1 MCTISGGVSQILRPV
16 DVAVIGNLLI
26 DELPGPVIE
35 PGGAALYLS
44 LAAAKAG
51 ARVGL
56 HSVVG
61 EDYPLQQ
68 LEKAGVDF
76 SLRRLSG
83 AGGRTVI
90 EYLDEGRRLTHVGPG
105 HQVMTPQA
113 PHPFEATKVIVA
125 PMPWEWQLFHL
136 DACKP
141 GSAFL
146 DPYPTLNET
155 RWRTLSKRLDK
166 LHFLVVN
173 IEELEMDLEEIPED
187 VPILVKEGPKG
198 GYHRPSGL
206 RWEAPPVKVID
217 PTGAGDSFLA
227 GVAVGAARGWPLK
240 RCLDLGAE
248 LAARVIQQLGS
259 RALSPDTSLES
270 TCPPGE

>member
-1 MCTISGGVSQILRPV
+1 MRTIGGGVSQILKAV

-44 LAAAKAG
+44 LAAAKTG
-51 ARVGL
+51 AKVGL

-68 LEKAGVDF
+68 LEKAGIEL
-76 SLRRLSG
+76 SLKRLSG

-105 HQVMTPQA
+105 HHVMTPQV
-113 PHPFEATKVIVA
+113 PHPFNAAKVIVA

-136 DACKP
+136 DTCKP

-146 DPYPTLNET
+146 DPYPTLNEA
-155 RWRTLSKRLDK
+155 RWRDLSKRLDK
-166 LHFLVVN
+166 LHFLVLNV
-173 IEELEMDLEEIPED
+173 EELEMDLKEIPED

-206 RWEAPPVKVID
+206 RWEATPVTVVD

-227 GVAVGAARGWPLK
+227 GVAAGAARGLALP
-240 RCLDLGAE
+240 RCLKQGAA
-248 LAARVIQQLGS
+248 LAAEVIQRLGS
-259 RALSPDTSLES
+259 RALWP
-270 TCPPGE
+270 